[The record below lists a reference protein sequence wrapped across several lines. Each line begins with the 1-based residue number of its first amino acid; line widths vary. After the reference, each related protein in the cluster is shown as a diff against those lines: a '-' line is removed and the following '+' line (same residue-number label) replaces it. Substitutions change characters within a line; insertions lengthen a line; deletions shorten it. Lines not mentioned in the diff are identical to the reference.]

1 MDYTA
6 FRFRAEV
13 DWIEL
18 EIQTRTP
25 TNFMTV
31 RRAMGLK
38 YVEPLDAAGG
48 GAATVFRFRIQ
59 DPENHH
65 GVTTKLDELAARF
78 PLAGIPVVT
87 AVEIALDAY
96 SRGKATRDDLIEL
109 TARFR
114 KFDTTPASANRRFGG
129 RWKGDVEPANH
140 HATNMRR
147 LAEGRVLN
155 VGNKSDS
162 RSQRFYFKCTDDGG
176 DPIKDEK
183 AHRAR
188 MENTLRSEGLPCQA
202 LKDWSEFDFTQ
213 LSGMYRFRM
222 LESDLS
228 AMMQIVVE
236 ASPQLG
242 ERRTTEQQKRMR
254 ARRLH
259 SRLTPADTALNRRAY
274 DALRELTRRWRAG
287 GSGTESPGSGEA
299 NGALTGETCRNVG
312 EVSVENPHECRE
324 STSNSKD

>member
-1 MDYTA
+1 MDYTV

-25 TNFMTV
+25 TNFMTI

-65 GVTTKLDELAARF
+65 GVTTKLDELAASF
-78 PLAGIPVVT
+78 PLVGTPVVT
-87 AVEIALDAY
+87 TVEIALDAY
-96 SRGKATRDDLIEL
+96 SRGMATRGDLIEL

-129 RWKGDVEPANH
+129 RWKGDVEPASH
-140 HATNMRR
+140 HATDMRR

-162 RSQRFYFKCTDDGG
+162 RSQRFYFKCTDGG
-176 DPIKDEK
+176 GKPIKKEK
-183 AHRAR
+183 EHRAR
-188 MENTLRSEGLPCQA
+188 MENTLRGEELPCQA
-202 LKDWSEFDFTQ
+202 LKDWLEFDFTQ

-222 LESDLS
+222 LESNLS
-228 AMMQIVVE
+228 PTMRIVVE
-236 ASPQLG
+236 TSPQLG
-242 ERRTTEQQKRMR
+242 ERRTPEQQKRMR
-254 ARRLH
+254 TRRLH
-259 SRLTPADTALNRRAY
+259 SRLTPADTALNGRAY

-287 GSGTESPGSGEA
+287 GSGTKSPGSGA
-299 NGALTGETCRNVG
+299 GRRGAHG
-312 EVSVENPHECRE
+312 
-324 STSNSKD
+324 